1 MQTASFAM
9 DHRFAGMT
17 SKTQSGRIPPAVL
30 RFSDVTSPYFMLDA
44 TKSQLT
50 RFQNDSTYFGR
61 ALR

>member
-1 MQTASFAM
+1 MLTASFAM

-17 SKTQSGRIPPAVL
+17 SKTQNGRIPPAVL
-30 RFSDVTSPYFMLDA
+30 LFSAATSPYFMFEA

>member
-1 MQTASFAM
+1 MK
-9 DHRFAGMT
+9 GMEGT
-17 SKTQSGRIPPAVL
+17 KRITPLEPHHSLFPVPHS
-30 RFSDVTSPYFMLDA
+30 RSSPQRMFCA